1 MISNN
6 KINEID
12 IKNYIILRKRSM
24 LMIGKKMEKKMNAW
38 GAQRVLAMDICL
50 GGSLCFLCFLSKEE
64 FWK

>member
-24 LMIGKKMEKKMNAW
+24 LMIGKKMEKK
-38 GAQRVLAMDICL
+38 
-50 GGSLCFLCFLSKEE
+50 
-64 FWK
+64 